1 MSSKPRSFSLIWLMV
16 ATILF
21 LSLAFL
27 WPNVPSEAAPALG
40 FTPTSTSTVTP
51 TPTLTVTPTSSL
63 TPPPTPTPRPGAPDL
78 AIAKRGEPP
87 EVSPGEEV
95 AFTIEVTN
103 RGAESAVGV
112 VVTDEVSEYLEILEV
127 TTTQGSVTIDGQKV
141 TVDVGVVGPDFTVE
155 IVIRAR
161 VREDAPAPL
170 EMENVALLTSPNGG
184 DRISQTV
191 TIKVP
196 RLLPVTGQLPPP
208 WLTPLLV
215 GILVTLALVGG
226 GLVAKGIR
234 MSRRDATR

>member
-1 MSSKPRSFSLIWLMV
+1 MSSRPRSFSLMWLMV
-16 ATILF
+16 VTALF
-21 LSLAFL
+21 LLLAFL
-27 WPNVPSEAAPALG
+27 WPNVASEAAPALG
-40 FTPTSTSTVTP
+40 ITPTYTPTVTP
-51 TPTLTVTPTSSL
+51 TPTLTATPTSSV

-95 AFTIEVTN
+95 TFTLEVTN
-103 RGAESAVGV
+103 RGTESAVGV

-127 TTTQGSVTIDGQKV
+127 TTTQGAVTVDGQKV
-141 TVDVGVVGPDFTVE
+141 TVDVGVVGPGFTVE
-155 IVIRAR
+155 IVIRTR

-196 RLLPVTGQLPPP
+196 RLLPVTGKLPPA
-208 WLTPLLV
+208 WLTPVLV

-234 MSRRDATR
+234 MSRSDATR